1 MESGIKICQIKYVE
15 LPAVVTPVVTQG
27 VSKVTFI
34 SGFTLNFLTLIIIT
48 VMFEGSH
55 ITIETLLE
63 TDRRAPESETCFPD
77 KNSLQR

>member
-55 ITIETLLE
+55 ITTETLTVRNRQE
-63 TDRRAPESETCFPD
+63 KPRV
-77 KNSLQR
+77 

>member
-55 ITIETLLE
+55 ITIEILTV
-63 TDRRAPESETCFPD
+63 RNRQESP
-77 KNSLQR
+77 RV